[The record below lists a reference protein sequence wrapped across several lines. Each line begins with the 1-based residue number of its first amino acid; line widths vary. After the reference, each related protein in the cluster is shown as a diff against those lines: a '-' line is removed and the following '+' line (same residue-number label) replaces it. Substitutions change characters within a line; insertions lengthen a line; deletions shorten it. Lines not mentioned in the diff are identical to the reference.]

1 MDPLHIRTPLLRSG
15 PLSGFSGTSIWL
27 KMEALQPSGS
37 FKIRGIGLAC
47 SERIRQGARSL
58 VSSSG
63 GNAGIAVAY
72 SGDQLGVPVTVVVPA
87 TTTDTARER
96 ISSHGAEVIV
106 EGSSWNEAH
115 EHALALAGD
124 GAAYIHPFDDP
135 LIWRGHS
142 TLIDEIADSGL
153 EPDVIVASVGGA
165 GLLCGILEGLHRN
178 SWEHIPVIAVE
189 TQGADSLHQAVESG
203 RLVELAAITSIA
215 TSLGSKRVCAR
226 ALRWTSEHEI
236 HSVVVTDASAVD
248 SCLRFVTDHG
258 VLVEPACG
266 ASLSTVYEP
275 LDLLKENRDVLI
287 VVCGG
292 VGVTLEQLETWRDTL

>member
-1 MDPLHIRTPLLRSG
+1 MSSLHIQTPLLESQ
-15 PLSGFSGTSIWL
+15 PLSGSAGTSIWL

-47 SERIRQGARSL
+47 SERVRQGARRL

-72 SGDQLGVPVTVVVPA
+72 SGAQLGVPVIVVVPA
-87 TTTDTARER
+87 TTTATAKEH

-115 EHALALAGD
+115 EYALGLAED
-124 GAAYIHPFDDP
+124 GTAYIHPFDDP
-135 LIWRGHS
+135 IVWRGHS
-142 TLIDEIADSGL
+142 SLIDEIAESGL
-153 EPDVIVASVGGA
+153 KPDAIVTSVGGA
-165 GLLCGILEGLHRN
+165 GLLCGILEGLHQN
-178 SWEHIPVIAVE
+178 DWQHVPVIAVE
-189 TQGADSLHQAVESG
+189 TEGADCLHRTVQSGSLI
-203 RLVELAAITSIA
+203 ELEEITSIA

-226 ALRWTSEHEI
+226 ALKWTKEHEI

-248 SCLRFVTDHG
+248 SCLRFVADHR

-266 ASLSTVYEP
+266 ASLSIVYEP
-275 LDLLKENRDVLI
+275 IDLLKDKRIVLV

-292 VGVTLEQLETWRDTL
+292 VGVTLEQLETWRDTI